1 MFQPFTAQ
9 HGITLLIGAAIITVL
24 ILMGKRGGKARLI
37 STGILAFFCLSAY
50 PLSLAA
56 WRATEGNIALDNGL
70 PFHLCDIVAIIAGF
84 ALLTRKPILCTLT
97 YFWGLAATAQ
107 GLITPAISY
116 GFPEWPFITF
126 FIHHFVIV
134 GAALY
139 LPIVDGWR
147 PKQPFWRSPLEVY
160 GYSVLYLLF
169 SLGLN
174 VALDTNF
181 GFTMHPPHNPSLIDH
196 LGPWPW
202 YLLSMQA
209 IAVVIF
215 LLLALPFT
223 RSQSGRDGAPR
234 GPRK

>member
-1 MFQPFTAQ
+1 MPFQPFSMQ
-9 HGITLLIGAAIITVL
+9 HGLTVLIGAIILAIL
-24 ILMGKRGGKARLI
+24 IWMGKRGGKAKLI

-56 WRATEGNIALDNGL
+56 WRATEGTIALDNAL
-70 PFHLCDIVAIIAGF
+70 PFHLCDVVAVIAGF

-97 YFWGLAATAQ
+97 YFWGLAATLQ

-126 FIHHFVIV
+126 FIHHFVVV

-147 PKQPFWRSPLEVY
+147 PKKPFWRSPLEVY
-160 GYSVLYLLF
+160 GYSVLYLIF
-169 SLGLN
+169 SLLMNLMLN
-174 VALDTNF
+174 TNF
-181 GFTMHPPHNPSLIDH
+181 GFSMRPPDNPSLIDK

-202 YLLSMQA
+202 YLFSMQA
-209 IAVVIF
+209 IAVVFF
-215 LLLALPFT
+215 LLLALPFL
-223 RSQSGRDGAPR
+223 GRDD
-234 GPRK
+234 GPQRDRN